1 MTLSAGTNLG
11 RYEIRSKIGEG
22 GMGEVYLAQDTKL
35 DRKVALK
42 ILPADVA
49 AHQDRMKRFVQEAK
63 AASALNHPNII
74 TIHEIDQADSVHFIA
89 TEFVDGETLRRRM
102 NSEHLKLGKALDVAA
117 QITGA
122 LAAAHGAGIIHRDIK
137 PENIM
142 LRSDGIV
149 KLLDFGLAKLTERVK
164 PELVDTEAPTR
175 AVVKTHPGVIMGTVT
190 YMSPEQARGLPVD
203 ARTDIWSLGVVLYEM
218 LSGEP
223 PFKGP
228 TTSDILAAVLE
239 REPRPFSAAAQAVPT
254 ELRRIVAKA
263 LRKDRDERYQTVKD
277 LLLDLRSL
285 KQEIEF
291 QAKMESSVLT
301 VDKTESQAAINVTH
315 SQAPHATS
323 LSSQLAAQLRTH
335 RIGALIT
342 LTFLVGA
349 LVLAYFYFNHRSAL
363 SDKDTI
369 LLADFVN
376 NTGDATFDS
385 TLKQALAVQL
395 RQTPFLNL
403 FPEEWV
409 HETLRYMGRPD
420 NERIT
425 PQIGREICQRRG
437 LKALL
442 VGTIAALGNNYVI
455 TLEAINGR
463 TGEAIASQQVEA
475 EGKERILKSLGDAA
489 LELRRQLGES
499 LSTLQKYNAP
509 IEQATTSSLE
519 ALNVYSKGL
528 EQIYSGDYK
537 DALSLFNRAVELDPN
552 FAEAYVWLS
561 WTRVNFGDFAR
572 GAEFAEKAYA
582 LRDRV
587 TELEKLRID
596 DIYHLWATG
605 DFDKQKEADDLIAR
619 LYPND
624 WVPHNSLA
632 IAYIF
637 NVGQPEKALAEAREA
652 TRLNPNEVHTY
663 KHVCDSLIRLS
674 RFDEAR
680 VAIREAQAQ
689 KLDHTYYR
697 RDLYQISFALGDA
710 SAMQQQLALMIEN
723 DGEREALSW
732 QARAASFA
740 GRLREAQ
747 AFYRHV
753 AELSG
758 VSNLTGRGAP
768 SLIEAA
774 EREALFGLCRPDEEG
789 VTRALAISRIT
800 SPGGFLYFPID
811 SDGSLCGDISAA
823 QKLADELAKR
833 YPKSTFANGVTVP
846 VIRAAIELR
855 RNQPNQAIEF
865 LKATMP
871 YEAAA
876 LFWPNYLRGQAYLR
890 LSKGNEAATEFQ
902 KILDHRGWDPISPF
916 YPLAHLGLAR
926 ANVLAGDTAGSR
938 KAYQDFFALW
948 KDADSDLPILIEAK
962 KEYERLS

>member
-164 PELVDTEAPTR
+164 PELVDTEASTR
-175 AVVKTHPGVIMGTVT
+175 AVVKTHPGIIMGTVT

-228 TTSDILAAVLE
+228 TTSDILAAV
-239 REPRPFSAAAQAVPT
+239 
-254 ELRRIVAKA
+254 
-263 LRKDRDERYQTVKD
+263 
-277 LLLDLRSL
+277 
-285 KQEIEF
+285 
-291 QAKMESSVLT
+291 
-301 VDKTESQAAINVTH
+301 
-315 SQAPHATS
+315 
-323 LSSQLAAQLRTH
+323 
-335 RIGALIT
+335 
-342 LTFLVGA
+342 LVGA

-425 PQIGREICQRRG
+425 PQIVREICQRRG

-455 TLEAINGR
+455 TLEAFNGR

-605 DFDKQKEADDLIAR
+605 DFDKQREADDLIAR

-652 TRLNPNEVHTY
+652 IRLNPNEVHTY

-890 LSKGNEAATEFQ
+890 LGKGNEAATEFQ

-948 KDADSDLPILIEAK
+948 KDADS
-962 KEYERLS
+962 